1 MHQLTKGK
9 PLTAP
14 NLFAISFKKLRFKE
28 FSVPPARHDMK
39 ALFVDA
45 GEAARSAALRA
56 TSARLTATNT
66 LLHDVATIQRHAEAL
81 CPSDHHI
88 SDVMSEFSLDEPE
101 SSHAVHT
108 ELHPEAEPSSGI
120 EPTAPVLSGEETGPF
135 YQPPVN
141 DFNHPQLWDQ
151 ALARPA
157 ADSSGSQATGRAGES
172 CAPVV
177 EMPESSLPAVGLPEF
192 PAVERQSPAVGVQ
205 ESPLPAMMSEL
216 HEAMSASISSAGK
229 PHETPKLWLHC
240 IFLPNPT
247 SKAGSL
253 SGRDVTHHITSHQCD
268 GQSHTCMLCDGHITC
283 ACGYLWHS
291 LCSIRCRVLKA
302 WCTCIG
308 VTMLGI
314 CCPAVA
320 IASCLHTAHCLER
333 EPHASVQAAQ
343 VLLLRACH

>member
-1 MHQLTKGK
+1 MTQTTSENSLVHQLTKGK

-135 YQPPVN
+135 YQPPVD

-253 SGRDVTHHITSHQCD
+253 SGRDVTHHITS
-268 GQSHTCMLCDGHITC
+268 M
-283 ACGYLWHS
+283 
-291 LCSIRCRVLKA
+291 
-302 WCTCIG
+302 
-308 VTMLGI
+308 
-314 CCPAVA
+314 
-320 IASCLHTAHCLER
+320 
-333 EPHASVQAAQ
+333 
-343 VLLLRACH
+343 